1 MRSNAI
7 SRTFGHT
14 PLIKAIISYRDS
26 AGMLDDY
33 DRDDPASAA
42 GAELAAS
49 FAVLEDWAAPAETLE
64 AALSAMRLAIDEAQA
79 EGASVAL
86 SMMVAALGYFERGNR
101 A

>member
-26 AGMLDDY
+26 AGMLDA
-33 DRDDPASAA
+33 RDDPASAA